1 MKRIIA
7 SILPGFLVLGLTGCD
22 LFDKVDDVTF
32 QASLPLE
39 FVIDEQ
45 MVSQEPVMYADAEV
59 LNAIDDPEVAK
70 YKDKITE
77 IKLNSISYEINDFA
91 APGAVTFTAG
101 SLKLASGETLATAA
115 SIPMEN
121 TAETDLTGI
130 NQDGFSAFASD
141 ILGDKQVGVNLQGS
155 FSQTP
160 VAFTLTVYFHVTI
173 KAEALK

>member
-1 MKRIIA
+1 MKKLIT

-45 MVSQEPVMYADAEV
+45 MVSQEPVLYTDAQV
-59 LNAIDDPEVAK
+59 LDAIDDPEVAK

-77 IKLNSISYEINDFA
+77 IKLNSISYEIGDFA
-91 APGAVTFTAG
+91 APGAVTFTNG
-101 SLKLASGETLATAA
+101 SLKLASGQTLATAS

-121 TAETDLTGI
+121 TAETDLTGVS
-130 NQDGFSAFASD
+130 QDGFNAFASD
-141 ILGDKQVGVNLQGS
+141 ILGDKQVGINLQGT

-173 KAEALK
+173 KADALK